1 MDEVSL
7 EDSVARS
14 LDAERSMLTFVPRLL
29 KGLWALGGSPE
40 LIAEMIEPLKLPA
53 DKTEVLDL
61 GCGKGAAAIL
71 LARTFGFR
79 ATGVDANSIML
90 AEAEKK
96 ATEYGVG
103 ESCTFKMA
111 DIREYVTHNRNYDLV
126 IYASLGGVLGKL
138 RDIIKHL
145 RHCVRPGGYI
155 VFDDGYLHTVS
166 RLNRP
171 GYTHYRNYDETIH
184 QLTHLGDT
192 LVSERIL
199 SAMENAAI
207 NDTYLRYIKA
217 NGKELVEEQP
227 ELREQVDRYIP
238 YQEEECIFIDEHLTG
253 AIWLLQKPRGSD
265 NT

>member
-29 KGLWALGGSPE
+29 KGLWAMGGSPE

-71 LARTFGFR
+71 
-79 ATGVDANSIML
+79 
-90 AEAEKK
+90 
-96 ATEYGVG
+96 
-103 ESCTFKMA
+103 
-111 DIREYVTHNRNYDLV
+111 
-126 IYASLGGVLGKL
+126 
-138 RDIIKHL
+138 RDFIKHL

-155 VFDDGYLHTVS
+155 VFDDGYLHIVS
-166 RLNRP
+166 RLNRT
-171 GYTHYRNYDETIH
+171 GYTHYRNYDETTH

-192 LVSERIL
+192 LVSVRIL

-227 ELREQVDRYIP
+227 ELREQVERYIQ

-253 AIWLLQKPRGSD
+253 AIWLLQKPRDSD